1 MPYRA
6 GHKDVTLSIKCQSA
20 TRVGWTFHDD
30 RADTNAGKTLS
41 STEFYV
47 DNAGNDGTR
56 ASGAYQLNGVGKT
69 SAGQNIGGYAVST
82 NLSAVTADGAAVQP
96 IASTMY
102 NGGTISSRSWINMW
116 NTGYIMN
123 DGTDVM
129 TVAKTGQRAPLAF
142 TTATFPLKIAL
153 AIAPSK
159 NLTLTDKTELDGQS
173 TITPGLSVSLNAFN
187 TPHADGECFVSLS
200 RSRNTM
206 YTLLKYAPLLLALP
220 STLFAAGMV
229 PETTLLMIDEANH
242 GGVMNV
248 KNTDKIPTLLYTSIR
263 DIEGNDGVKL
273 NVTQPV
279 VRLEPGQNSRCVL
292 FSNRINRLPSNTT
305 NAWYLK
311 VFRRKAATRT
321 SPSGSTCARICR
333 S

>member
-1 MPYRA
+1 MKKVLLATVLTMAATAVCAEPTATLKIQGSLTTAGCVPELSNGGLANFGEIGLDSLTSAVPYQA

-129 TVAKTGQRAPLAF
+129 TVSKTGQRAPLAF
-142 TTATFPLKIAL
+142 TTATFPRKIAL

-173 TITPGLSVSLNAFN
+173 TITLV
-187 TPHADGECFVSLS
+187 
-200 RSRNTM
+200 
-206 YTLLKYAPLLLALP
+206 
-220 STLFAAGMV
+220 
-229 PETTLLMIDEANH
+229 
-242 GGVMNV
+242 
-248 KNTDKIPTLLYTSIR
+248 
-263 DIEGNDGVKL
+263 
-273 NVTQPV
+273 
-279 VRLEPGQNSRCVL
+279 
-292 FSNRINRLPSNTT
+292 
-305 NAWYLK
+305 YL
-311 VFRRKAATRT
+311 
-321 SPSGSTCARICR
+321 
-333 S
+333 